1 MTGGAGASIHRFC
14 ARLYVRLS
22 VRWRTDRGGAWVEAA
37 GLSLAY
43 AATLP
48 PENGEHAG
56 KHATGHQPLLMT
68 RLDEVSIPKTE
79 FDTFLYARL
88 GEDLSGSSITVL
100 SLLARQDVDPWDEAA
115 ALARMNGEE
124 ATRRL
129 GGFIASSPAGPTPE
143 PDAKATAS
151 RLLRLLPK
159 AAVFRPPSRPV
170 VARPIEG
177 TQTRA
182 EKGIEK
188 QKLAIRNIVLLI
200 VLMACLLG
208 GQWLSTTYLH
218 GPRDEP
224 APVTPDAASPSQPK
238 P

>member
-1 MTGGAGASIHRFC
+1 
-14 ARLYVRLS
+14 
-22 VRWRTDRGGAWVEAA
+22 
-37 GLSLAY
+37 
-43 AATLP
+43 
-48 PENGEHAG
+48 
-56 KHATGHQPLLMT
+56 MT

-115 ALARMNGEE
+115 ALTRMSGEE

-129 GGFIASSPAGPTPE
+129 GGFIASGPAGPTPE

-159 AAVFRPPSRPV
+159 ATVFRQPSRPV
-170 VARPIEG
+170 VAVRPIDG
-177 TQTRA
+177 TETRA
-182 EKGIEK
+182 EKGVDKGIEK

-224 APVTPDAASPSQPK
+224 APATPDAASPSPPK